1 MSKENEEIS
10 DIVNNDNLSNNIND
24 IKETNKDITQS
35 LNNNKVNEEEKEN
48 KDFKF
53 DKNDKQNSNHIEEK
67 NNELPLNENEGKVMK
82 EENSL
87 DIKPKGYVRIFRK
100 YIKKKAQIMNNI
112 IDNRFKL
119 WKKITLKGLKVKKTI
134 FIRISVSKEKDRK
147 NKSYSEAK
155 LNIGKKNLNNIN
167 IINQNKL
174 LELNNISEIKPTKYK
189 RIFVSKDKEINNK
202 TYNKPQNQKSNLNN
216 TLGNNSSTHKYNRY
230 FKNNKQ
236 SNNNNENKKTIDD
249 KIVKNNKKRG
259 NPLIEISGEKPKKD
273 QFKNIRDEYKKNIN
287 LKSKFNKVEIS
298 KNNSEQNSEINSS
311 KLKYIYK
318 SNNVFSKNNNK
329 NERNNNSKDSYLKY
343 TKDYNNSTITLP
355 LKKTQNVFNSKEKQY
370 FSPYNT
376 KKYIPQKKLFTEKK
390 DKENNSYFL
399 KTFMNRNDV
408 IKPIIKPIKLN
419 IKDINFDNYKYL
431 NCTSSRAKL
440 HINNNS
446 FIDKATLKRGIT
458 SVIQHFSGKIE
469 EFINYDKSKTSMT
482 KKDYKK

>member
-1 MSKENEEIS
+1 MSKENEVIS

-48 KDFKF
+48 KDFKV
-53 DKNDKQNSNHIEEK
+53 DKNDKQNSNHKEEK

-119 WKKITLKGLKVKKTI
+119 WKKITLKGLKVKRTI

-216 TLGNNSSTHKYNRY
+216 TIGNNSSTHKYNR
-230 FKNNKQ
+230 
-236 SNNNNENKKTIDD
+236 
-249 KIVKNNKKRG
+249 
-259 NPLIEISGEKPKKD
+259 
-273 QFKNIRDEYKKNIN
+273 
-287 LKSKFNKVEIS
+287 
-298 KNNSEQNSEINSS
+298 
-311 KLKYIYK
+311 
-318 SNNVFSKNNNK
+318 
-329 NERNNNSKDSYLKY
+329 
-343 TKDYNNSTITLP
+343 
-355 LKKTQNVFNSKEKQY
+355 
-370 FSPYNT
+370 
-376 KKYIPQKKLFTEKK
+376 
-390 DKENNSYFL
+390 
-399 KTFMNRNDV
+399 
-408 IKPIIKPIKLN
+408 
-419 IKDINFDNYKYL
+419 
-431 NCTSSRAKL
+431 
-440 HINNNS
+440 
-446 FIDKATLKRGIT
+446 
-458 SVIQHFSGKIE
+458 
-469 EFINYDKSKTSMT
+469 
-482 KKDYKK
+482 